1 MYWGMVANL
10 RLAGMQMDAFE
21 RLLRLP
27 LKGAADRD
35 IAYVLVHCCLQE
47 EQWNPYY
54 ALVAK
59 ELMLAAKTYKTSMQF
74 AVQDRL
80 RHTHNLNAR
89 QAANLAELLAYLLA
103 HKVCPRC
110 PHHHHT

>member
-1 MYWGMVANL
+1 M
-10 RLAGMQMDAFE
+10 GMQMDAFE

-35 IAYVLVHCCLQE
+35 IAHVLVHCCLQE

-59 ELMLAAKTYKTSMQF
+59 QLMLVSKTHKTSMQF
-74 AVQDRL
+74 AIQDRL
-80 RHTHNLNAR
+80 RHAQHLNAR
-89 QAANLAELLAYLLA
+89 QAANLAEFLAYLLA
-103 HKVCPRC
+103 HKVPGAPLRA
-110 PHHHHT
+110 PE